1 MITEVRDNLAKHNIL
16 HYRLQY
22 RLIRRIIM
30 VATFVSVLALGFC
43 MNRKTELKKARNAL
57 GADIVVL
64 PEGTDIDESVL
75 YGGSPVTLKLDTSV
89 GEIVKDMDGV
99 SECTER
105 LYLASLEGASCCDA
119 CVQVVGTSAGDFLL
133 KGLTDETVSRG
144 TIIVGSRLGLS
155 EGDTVKYFGRK
166 FTVTDVLEKS
176 GTGTDL
182 SVYIDMSTARE
193 ILEDYPELGI
203 CDTDISAVFI
213 RTDNAKAVNGMIKSR
228 FGNSVTVAV
237 PDKKTAQYTRE
248 VSLVQSMSFFMVLS
262 VMVISCISLGGLFYI
277 HTMHRKTET
286 GSYRLIGFTDR
297 KISWLYCSEACR
309 EALLSSVQ
317 GMALSTVLMLIL
329 TRGNG
334 MSIFWTPVIGIG
346 FVAGF
351 MLISVLFVWLPM
363 QKITQMNTV
372 DLMKG
377 SGCNG

>member
-1 MITEVRDNLAKHNIL
+1 MTTYIRDNLIKHNIL

-22 RLIRRIIM
+22 RLIRRIIT

-43 MNRKTELKKARNAL
+43 MNRKTELEKARNAL

-64 PEGTDIDESVL
+64 PEGTDTDESVL
-75 YGGSPVTLKLDTSV
+75 YGGSPVTLKLDASV

-119 CVQVVGTSAGDFLL
+119 CVQVVGVEEGDFLL

-144 TIIVGSRLGLS
+144 AVIVGSRLGLS
-155 EGDTVKYFGRK
+155 EGDSVRYFGRE

-182 SVYIDMSTARE
+182 SVYIDISTAQE
-193 ILEDYPELGI
+193 IVRDYPELGI
-203 CDTDISAVFI
+203 SDTDISAVFI

-237 PDKKTAQYTRE
+237 PDKKTAQYTQE
-248 VSLVQSMSFFMVLS
+248 VSLVQSMSFFMVIS

-297 KISWLYCSEACR
+297 EIFKLYCSEACR
-309 EALLSSVQ
+309 EALMASLYGMGLS
-317 GMALSTVLMLIL
+317 VLVMFVF
-329 TRGNG
+329 TRGDF
-334 MSIFWTPVIGIG
+334 MSSWSLVIGIG
-346 FVAGF
+346 FTVGF
-351 MLISVLFVWLPM
+351 MFVSVLFVWLPM
-363 QKITQMNTV
+363 RKITQMNTV

-377 SGCNG
+377 SSCNG